1 MILLYSLTLFLLPD
15 KERLLTRAHNSL
27 KETNGFL
34 MSYQNS
40 IRFDRTHHRL
50 SQMIHKLQQLEQ
62 EFDYM
67 LNPR

>member
-1 MILLYSLTLFLLPD
+1 MKLMLMIPFILLTLLLPD
-15 KERLLTRAHNSL
+15 EEQLLNRAHNSL

-50 SQMIHKLQQLEQ
+50 SHFRIKTLGVSSI
-62 EFDYM
+62 
-67 LNPR
+67 